1 MTKRYGNVSYIQEA
15 CFKAL
20 GSVTSSRTC
29 APLRTNFGRLV
40 MGDSQLCNLKRK
52 VWLKPIRVLRR
63 LSERPRAQGT
73 KYREKKG
80 EGELKTWEYPFQC
93 SLSAIKSDPIQLVS
107 GVSERTHGFTVKQR
121 KTNGLGREWTSE
133 QDGYRELIVSW
144 SIFIDWTANPA
155 DVSYFR
161 VEEVERVWIGAEQV
175 NLHEEL
181 SSTSSGRIARV
192 FQFS

>member
-1 MTKRYGNVSYIQEA
+1 MAPKLFKRS
-15 CFKAL
+15 
-20 GSVTSSRTC
+20 
-29 APLRTNFGRLV
+29 LV
-40 MGDSQLCNLKRK
+40 Y
-52 VWLKPIRVLRR
+52 WLKIAFQ
-63 LSERPRAQGT
+63 ERT
-73 KYREKKG
+73 EK
-80 EGELKTWEYPFQC
+80 ENGELKTWEYPFQC

>member
-63 LSERPRAQGT
+63 LSERPTAQGT

-80 EGELKTWEYPFQC
+80 EGKLKAWEYPFQC
-93 SLSAIKSDPIQLVS
+93 SPSAIKSDPIQLAS
-107 GVSERTHGFTVKQR
+107 GVSWRIHGFTVKQR
-121 KTNGLGREWTSE
+121 KTNGLGREWTRE

-155 DVSYFR
+155 DYFR